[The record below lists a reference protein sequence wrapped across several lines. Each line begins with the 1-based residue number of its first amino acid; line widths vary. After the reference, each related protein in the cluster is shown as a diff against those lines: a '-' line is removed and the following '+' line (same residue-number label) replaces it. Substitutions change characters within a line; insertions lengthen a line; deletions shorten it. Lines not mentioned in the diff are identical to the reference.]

1 MKIDVFKKVI
11 NAENEAILQS
21 TYSTSK
27 SMTNQMVNAYNQIAT
42 YLDSSELKNLNTVS
56 IDTVSNVMRNVW
68 KVKEFYDK
76 QKN

>member
-1 MKIDVFKKVI
+1 
-11 NAENEAILQS
+11 
-21 TYSTSK
+21 
-27 SMTNQMVNAYNQIAT
+27 MTNQMVNAYNQIAT